1 MKTDCMYVYTMM
13 IICVCVCVC
22 VFCTHS
28 MMTAAA
34 AVKRNVLFSSQSP
47 LVLVDVY
54 EVTQTAL
61 NAHDD
66 ETGAATFTDEER
78 AALEALLPACD
89 RAESSVRNGDCFET
103 LRGNIHFQQAA
114 RNFQQLLGCGMFGTS
129 FVINPVSTLYHHR
142 HHRRMIGRGIHRD
155 S

>member
-1 MKTDCMYVYTMM
+1 MLLLLLMM
-13 IICVCVCVC
+13 I
-22 VFCTHS
+22 
-28 MMTAAA
+28 A

-54 EVTQTAL
+54 EVAKTAL
-61 NAHDD
+61 NAHD

-89 RAESSVRNGDCFET
+89 RAESSGRKEDCFET

-129 FVINPVSTLYHHR
+129 FVIGRPVST
-142 HHRRMIGRGIHRD
+142 
-155 S
+155 SSSS